1 MTKESETI
9 LNLLDLLEGKIPAD
23 KLRSIKAYIDA
34 NENGIGFEVMLEL
47 ISEHH
52 VKVTEEFREK
62 AIWCGDQMQIDV
74 TPYF

>member
-9 LNLLDLLEGKIPAD
+9 LNLLDLLEGQIPAD

-52 VKVTEEFREK
+52 V
-62 AIWCGDQMQIDV
+62 
-74 TPYF
+74 